1 MQEQILTLS
10 ICIILAILLVYA
22 QKVICKKHKN
32 YMMMLPILWLMFT
45 LYNSIPNF
53 EKAFYLQFSL
63 GAFVASIVYFIL
75 LNIPTMVMLMIVRNV
90 KNNYETVR

>member
-32 YMMMLPILWLMFT
+32 YMLLPILWLMFT

-53 EKAFYLQFSL
+53 EKAFYIQFSL

-75 LNIPTMVMLMIVRNV
+75 LNIPTLVMLMIVRNV